1 MKVRNVQELASI
13 LVSPRTGVAY
23 VVDLAVSA
31 RDDASDFARHALRL
45 TYDED
50 YKNVDDATLLDK
62 FIRHLDELVAE
73 ADDLRKTVREVRAAL
88 FED

>member
-1 MKVRNVQELASI
+1 MKVRNVQELA
-13 LVSPRTGVAY
+13 
-23 VVDLAVSA
+23 
-31 RDDASDFARHALRL
+31 
-45 TYDED
+45 YDED
-50 YKNVDDATLLDK
+50 YKNADDATLLDK